1 MKRPNPLMRRA
12 VRIIT
17 PVQNGTM
24 SPAGNWC
31 TAAAAPEGTPVEFSV
46 NGGAW
51 IGARREE
58 SLWKFRLPPL
68 VPGQHRLAARIAVG
82 NKLSVALRRF
92 TVA

>member
-1 MKRPNPLMRRA
+1 MRKADPLMRRA

-17 PVQNGTM
+17 PAQDGTM
-24 SPAGNWC
+24 SPADNWY

-51 IGARREE
+51 RGARREE
-58 SLWKFRLPPL
+58 GLWKFRLPDL
-68 VPGQHRLAARIAVG
+68 APGQHRLAARIAVG

-92 TVA
+92 NVA